1 MKQIVLFL
9 IFLVLPIFSFAQEKA
24 ISTTKPIIL
33 DALDLRDIDINDA
46 LKLIANK
53 SGLNIIAGRAV
64 QGRVTIFLK
73 DVEVHEA
80 LTIILKSNNLAYVED
95 HGVIQI
101 MPESDYAQLYGIK
114 FGRQTQN
121 KIVTL
126 KSIKAMDALALLMQM
141 KTADGRIVSDDQS
154 NTLMIEDVPEK
165 VKFMINYLQTIDLP
179 TQWQTFE
186 LKFVSVEGMA
196 GKITEQLTPR
206 IGATKFDVASNKL
219 FIKDTPDKLKDF
231 QKLISQIDIPRQ
243 TKVFKINYAKADNIL
258 KAITPMLTKDIGAA
272 QSDVRSNTLVVTD
285 IAPKIEEMK
294 TIVEALDK
302 NEKEVLIEARIIQI
316 TLDDSYKMGVNW
328 EAIVEKYHDLHFTNN
343 FGLGSA
349 ISPVST
355 ASIGTLSKD
364 SYNAVLNMIAT
375 MGKTKVLSNPRIAV
389 INNEEARILI
399 GTTKPYVT
407 TSSTTTATGPVTTA
421 QTVNFIDVGVKLH
434 VTPTIHDDG
443 YITMKIKPEV
453 SSAATSLTTSDNNQ
467 IPIVDTSE
475 VETVIRVKD
484 DVTIIIGGLI
494 KDEAQNSKDKIPVL
508 GDIPLLG
515 KAFRRENR
523 SINKTETIIFLTPHI
538 ISGDVHVDPERYPLV
553 DIKQGETYYSP
564 VHEGNP

>member
-1 MKQIVLFL
+1 MTQIVLFL
-9 IFLVLPIFSFAQEKA
+9 IFLVFPIFSFAQEKA

-196 GKITEQLTPR
+196 SKITEQLTPR

-272 QSDVRSNTLVVTD
+272 QSDVRSNTLVVTV

-349 ISPVST
+349 VSPVST

-494 KDEAQNSKDKIPVL
+494 KDEVQNSKDKIPVL

-538 ISGDVHVDPERYPLV
+538 ISGDVHVDPEKYPLA
-553 DIKQGETYYSP
+553 DIKEGETYYSP
-564 VHEGNP
+564 VHESKP